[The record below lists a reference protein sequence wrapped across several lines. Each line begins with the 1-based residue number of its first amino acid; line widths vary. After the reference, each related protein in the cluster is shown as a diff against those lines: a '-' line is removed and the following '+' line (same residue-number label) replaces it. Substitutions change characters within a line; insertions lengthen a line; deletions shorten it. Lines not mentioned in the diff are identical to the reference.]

1 MCIRDRYQVLVPT
14 NMKYNSLNIS
24 LYKKDKNKTQWKHA
38 QPIESN
44 ILDVPEEL
52 LQYEK
57 QYLTT

>member
-1 MCIRDRYQVLVPT
+1 
-14 NMKYNSLNIS
+14 MKYNHLNIF
-24 LYKKDKNKTQWKHA
+24 LYKRDQGKIHWKYA
-38 QPIESN
+38 KQIESN